1 MRRQIGWVLLA
12 LWLAGGAAWA
22 QHRVATMPGGAAT
35 FEITAESGTPDVP
48 FSEINNHVILPV
60 SVNGSE
66 PLRVVL
72 DTGMPMSGLV
82 LYGGERADRLNLEF
96 AEGMGVAVGGAGG
109 DGGRM
114 TARMALD
121 QRVELPGVT
130 IDGMQIVVLPEFD
143 HPVGYHDGIIG
154 ATLFQRFVVELDNR
168 RKRMRLH
175 EPETY
180 TADANARSVELEM
193 RGNMPFVDAGVRVDG
208 AGETRPVH
216 LVVDLG
222 AGHALSLNTGSEG
235 LSLPEG
241 AVETVLGRGLSGE
254 IHGKVGRV
262 AGFDLGGATL
272 EQVVTSFP
280 VEEHQNP
287 RGMDSRDGNLGNGL
301 LRRFNVTFDYSRKRM
316 LLEDTPEMAEPFLFD
331 GSGLRL
337 ESRDGGLQ
345 VTGILPGS
353 PAAEAGLQKG
363 DRLLTL
369 DGETVTGGDLY
380 DVREQLRRAGRQVKL
395 TFGRAQERIAVELGL
410 RRLV

>member
-1 MRRQIGWVLLA
+1 
-12 LWLAGGAAWA
+12 
-22 QHRVATMPGGAAT
+22 MPGGAAT

-48 FSEINNHVILPV
+48 FSEINHHVILPV

-82 LYGGERADRLNLEF
+82 LYGGERADSLDLDF

-109 DGGRM
+109 HGERM

-154 ATLFQRFVVELDNR
+154 ATLFERFVVELDNQ

-175 EPETY
+175 EPATY
-180 TADANARSVELEM
+180 KAAEGARSVELEM
-193 RGNMPFVDAGVRVDG
+193 RGNMPFVDAGVRIDA
-208 AGETRPVH
+208 AGKSRPVH

-235 LSLPEG
+235 VTLP
-241 AVETVLGRGLSGE
+241 AASVETVLGRGLSGE

-262 AGFDLGGATL
+262 AHFDLGGAIL
-272 EQVVTSFP
+272 EQVLTSFP

-301 LRRFNVTFDYSRKRM
+301 LRRFNVTFDYSRRRM
-316 LLEDTPEMAEPFLFD
+316 LLEDTPEMGEPFLFD

-337 ESRDGGLQ
+337 ESRNGALQ
-345 VTGILPGS
+345 VTGILAGS
-353 PAAEAGLQKG
+353 PAAEAGLREG
-363 DRLLTL
+363 DRLLSL
-369 DGETVTGGDLY
+369 DGESVAAGDLY
-380 DVREQLRRAGRQVKL
+380 DVREQLRRSGRQVSL
-395 TFGRAQERIAVELGL
+395 TFGREEKRIPVKLEL
-410 RRLV
+410 RELV